1 MFRPLSS
8 TDFSLCAFGFRK
20 VRQNPHRLKSVLPEL
35 FNSPGEFVASRIE
48 VEKTGELKF
57 RVRVAES
64 GTETTHEV
72 TVNANDYAKLTAGK
86 IEPEELVRKS
96 FEFLLEREPKE
107 SILSRFDLSVIS
119 RYFPQYEHEMK
130 RRLSNSK

>member
-1 MFRPLSS
+1 
-8 TDFSLCAFGFRK
+8 
-20 VRQNPHRLKSVLPEL
+20 
-35 FNSPGEFVASRIE
+35 VASRIN
-48 VEKTGELKF
+48 VEKTGKLKF

-64 GTETTHEV
+64 GSETTHEV
-72 TVNANDYAKLTAGK
+72 TVSANDYAKLTAGK

-119 RYFPQYEHEMK
+119 RYFPEYGREIK
-130 RRLSNSK
+130 RMLSKQ